1 MSTEILINKF
11 ESLTKMEKKQ
21 VLDFIEFLKSKN
33 ILKKRRRRT
42 SVAKLEDEKFIGI
55 WQNRD
60 DMKDSTNWVKNIRT
74 KDWG

>member
-1 MSTEILINKF
+1 MSNEILINKF

-21 VLDFIEFLKSKN
+21 VLDFVEFLRSKN
-33 ILKKRRRRT
+33 ILKKRRSRT
-42 SVAKLEDEKFIGI
+42 TIAKLEDEKFIGI

-60 DMKDSTNWVKNIRT
+60 DMKDSADWVRNIRR

>member
-11 ESLTKMEKKQ
+11 EALTKMEKKE

-33 ILKKRRRRT
+33 ILKKRHRWT
-42 SVAKLEDEKFIGI
+42 SITKLEDEKFIGI

-60 DMKDSTNWVKNIRT
+60 DMKDSTDWVRNIRT

>member
-21 VLDFIEFLKSKN
+21 VLDFIEFLRNKN
-33 ILKKRRRRT
+33 VLKKKSRGT
-42 SVAKLEDEKFIGI
+42 TIAKLEDEQFIGI

-60 DMKDSTNWVKNIRT
+60 DMKDSTDWVKNIRR

>member
-21 VLDFIEFLKSKN
+21 VLDFIEFLSSKN
-33 ILKKRRRRT
+33 ILNKRRHRAT
-42 SVAKLEDEKFIGI
+42 IAKLEDEKFIGI

-60 DMKDSTNWVKNIRT
+60 DMKDSADWVRNIRR